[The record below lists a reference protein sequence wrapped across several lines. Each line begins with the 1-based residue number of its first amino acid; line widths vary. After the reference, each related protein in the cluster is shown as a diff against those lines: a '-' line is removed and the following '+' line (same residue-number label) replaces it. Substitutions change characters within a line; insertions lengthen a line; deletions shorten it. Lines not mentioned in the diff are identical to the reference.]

1 MIGDKER
8 ILKLIERDVHATPEE
23 IAVMIGKDK
32 AYVQE
37 ILDEC
42 VQNQTILGQKTIIDW
57 EKTERELVS
66 AIIELKVTPQRGSGF
81 DRISERIYQY
91 DEISSVYLVSG
102 GFDIAVIVEGKTV
115 KEVALFVAE
124 KLAPMDEVI
133 STATHFILK
142 KYKAEGVIL
151 NNKMEDDREVITL

>member
-8 ILKLIERDVHATPEE
+8 ILKLIERDVHANPEE

-142 KYKAEGVIL
+142 KYKDHGTVMAEQAKDERIE
-151 NNKMEDDREVITL
+151 M

>member
-8 ILKLIERDVHATPEE
+8 ILKLIERDVHVTPEE

-32 AYVQE
+32 TYVQE

-42 VQNQTILGQKTIIDW
+42 LQNQTILGQKTIIDW

>member
-42 VQNQTILGQKTIIDW
+42 VQIQTILGQKTIIDW

>member
-1 MIGDKER
+1 MIGERER
-8 ILKLIERDVHATPEE
+8 ILKLIEHNVHLTAEE
-23 IAVMIGKDK
+23 IAVMVGKDAK
-32 AYVQE
+32 YVQDV
-37 ILDEC
+37 LDEC
-42 VQNQTILGQKTIIDW
+42 VENQTILGQKTIIDW

-91 DEISSVYLVSG
+91 DEISSVYLLSG
-102 GFDIAVIVEGKTV
+102 GFDLAVIVEGKTL

-124 KLAPMDEVI
+124 KLAPMEEVI

-151 NNKMEDDREVITL
+151 NKKTEDDREVITL

>member
-32 AYVQE
+32 DYVQE
-37 ILDEC
+37 ILHQC

>member
-32 AYVQE
+32 EYVRE

-151 NNKMEDDREVITL
+151 NNKVEDDREVITL

>member
-1 MIGDKER
+1 MIGDKEK
-8 ILKLIERDVHATPEE
+8 ILKLIERDVHITPEE

-42 VQNQTILGQKTIIDW
+42 EKNQTILGQKTIIDW

-142 KYKAEGVIL
+142 KYKAEGVVL
-151 NNKMEDDREVITL
+151 NNKIEDDREVITL

>member
-1 MIGDKER
+1 MQPRK
-8 ILKLIERDVHATPEE
+8 KLQ
-23 IAVMIGKDK
+23 VMIGKDK

-42 VQNQTILGQKTIIDW
+42 VQNQTFWVKKTIIDW

>member
-1 MIGDKER
+1 MISDKEK
-8 ILKLIERDVHATPEE
+8 ILQLIERDVRLDAKD
-23 IAVMIGKDK
+23 IAVMLGKEEE
-32 AYVQE
+32 YVQQ

-42 VQNQTILGQKTIIDW
+42 KDEQIILGRKTIIDW

-81 DRISERIYQY
+81 DHISERIYQY

-102 GFDIAVIVEGKTV
+102 GFDIAVIVEGKTL

-124 KLAPMDEVI
+124 KLAPMEEVV

-142 KYKAEGVIL
+142 KYKVEGVIL
-151 NNKMEDDREVITL
+151 NNKTEDDREVITL

>member
-1 MIGDKER
+1 MISDKER
-8 ILKLIERDVHATPEE
+8 ILQLIERDVRLDAKD
-23 IAVMIGKDK
+23 IAVMIGKEEE
-32 AYVQE
+32 YVKT

-42 VQNQTILGQKTIIDW
+42 KREQVILGQKTIIDW

-102 GFDIAVIVEGKTV
+102 GFDIAVVVEGKTL

-124 KLAPMDEVI
+124 KLAPMEEVI

-142 KYKAEGVIL
+142 KYKVEGVIL
-151 NNKMEDDREVITL
+151 NNKTEDDREVITL

>member
-1 MIGDKER
+1 MNDKEK
-8 ILKLIERDVHATPEE
+8 ILKIIERNVNLTASE
-23 IAVMIGKDK
+23 IAVMIDKDK
-32 AYVQE
+32 DYVE
-37 ILDEC
+37 AILDEC
-42 VQNQTILGQKTIIDW
+42 ENNQIILGKKTIIDW
-57 EKTERELVS
+57 EKTDLELVS

-102 GFDIAVIVEGKTV
+102 GFDIAVIVEGKTM

-124 KLAPMDEVI
+124 KLAPMEEVI

-142 KYKAEGVIL
+142 KYKAEGVVL
-151 NNKMEDDREVITL
+151 NQSIDDDRGVIML

>member
-32 AYVQE
+32 AYIQE

-42 VQNQTILGQKTIIDW
+42 VRNQTILGQKTIIDW

-151 NNKMEDDREVITL
+151 NNKMEDEREVITL

>member
-1 MIGDKER
+1 MIGEKEQ
-8 ILKLIERDVHATPEE
+8 ILKLIERDVRLTAED
-23 IAVMIGKDK
+23 IAVMIGKDA
-32 AYVQE
+32 AYVQA

-42 VQNQTILGQKTIIDW
+42 VENQTILGQKTIIDW

-91 DEISSVYLVSG
+91 DEISSVYLLSG
-102 GFDIAVIVEGKTV
+102 GFDIAVIVEGKTL

-124 KLAPMDEVI
+124 KLAPMEEVI

-142 KYKAEGVIL
+142 KYKTEGVIL
-151 NNKMEDDREVITL
+151 NNKTEDDREVITL

>member
-1 MIGDKER
+1 MMKDKEK
-8 ILKLIERDVHATPEE
+8 ILKLIERNVHLTAEDL
-23 IAVMIGKDK
+23 AVMVDKDPAFVK
-32 AYVQE
+32 S
-37 ILDEC
+37 ILKEC
-42 VQNQTILGQKTIIDW
+42 EENQTILGEKTIIDW
-57 EKTERELVS
+57 EKTDRELVS

-102 GFDIAVIVEGKTV
+102 GFDIAVIVEGKTM

-124 KLAPMDEVI
+124 KLAPMEEVI

-142 KYKAEGVIL
+142 KYKVEGVIL
-151 NNKMEDDREVITL
+151 SSKPEDDREVITL

>member
-1 MIGDKER
+1 MIGDKEQ

-23 IAVMIGKDK
+23 IAVMVGKDK

-42 VQNQTILGQKTIIDW
+42 LQNQTILGQKTIIDW

-151 NNKMEDDREVITL
+151 NNKTEDDREVITL

>member
-1 MIGDKER
+1 MMSDMEQ
-8 ILKLIERDVHATPEE
+8 ILKLIERDVHLTADK
-23 IAVMIGKDK
+23 IAVMIGKDQ
-32 AYVQE
+32 AYVQD

-42 VQNQTILGQKTIIDW
+42 IQNQTILGQKTIIDW

-66 AIIELKVTPQRGSGF
+66 AIIELKVTPQRGFGF

-91 DEISSVYLVSG
+91 EEISSVYLVSG
-102 GFDIAVIVEGKTV
+102 GFDIAVIVEGKTM

-124 KLAPMDEVI
+124 KLAPMEEVI
-133 STATHFILK
+133 DTSTHFILK

-151 NNKMEDDREVITL
+151 NTKSEDDREVITL

>member
-1 MIGDKER
+1 MISDKEK
-8 ILKLIERDVHATPEE
+8 ILKLIERDVHLTPDK
-23 IAVMIGKDK
+23 IAVMIGQDES
-32 AYVQE
+32 YVRE
-37 ILDEC
+37 VLDEC
-42 VQNQTILGQKTIIDW
+42 RENQTILGEKTIIDW

-102 GFDIAVIVEGKTV
+102 SFDLAVIVEGKTV

-133 STATHFILK
+133 STSTNFILK

-151 NNKMEDDREVITL
+151 NNTTEDDREMITL

>member
-1 MIGDKER
+1 MIGDKDR

-142 KYKAEGVIL
+142 KYKDHGTVMAEQAKDERIE
-151 NNKMEDDREVITL
+151 M

>member
-42 VQNQTILGQKTIIDW
+42 VQNQTILGQKTILDW

>member
-1 MIGDKER
+1 MMSDKEQ
-8 ILKLIERDVHATPEE
+8 ILKLIERDVHLTADK
-23 IAVMIGKDK
+23 IAVMIGKDQ
-32 AYVQE
+32 AYVQN

-42 VQNQTILGQKTIIDW
+42 VQNKTILGQKTIIDW

-102 GFDIAVIVEGKTV
+102 GFDLAVIVEGKTM

-124 KLAPMDEVI
+124 KLAPMEEVI
-133 STATHFILK
+133 NTATHFILK

-151 NNKMEDDREVITL
+151 NTKSEDDREVITL